1 MIYLKVRKGVDPL
14 MKTLTVRFDDE
25 EFKILKMISQQTGIT
40 MTALVKQGLELRKK
54 QLTGNDNIN
63 FFEVK
68 SSE

>member
-1 MIYLKVRKGVDPL
+1 

-40 MTALVKQGLELRKK
+40 MTALVKQGLELRKR
-54 QLTGNDNIN
+54 QLTGSENIN

-68 SSE
+68 

>member
-1 MIYLKVRKGVDPL
+1 
-14 MKTLTVRFDDE
+14 MKTLTVRFEDE

-54 QLTGNDNIN
+54 QLTGAENIN

-68 SSE
+68 PNE